1 MGVDLPR
8 LGNEFRIAAPAN
20 AYRARDG
27 WVLIGVLLDSHWREL
42 TAVLQRPELAEH
54 PDWATAAARIE
65 NRRAVNDLVGDWAA
79 QRTVD
84 EAVTAL
90 KAADLPVAPIRS
102 YAEAAQNPHI
112 RARDMLQTT
121 SLDGGAEIPVV
132 GPAAKLSRTPTRVRS
147 GPPALGAH
155 TDAILEELGYN
166 AEARRHLRDRGAI

>member
-1 MGVDLPR
+1 M
-8 LGNEFRIAAPAN
+8 
-20 AYRARDG
+20 
-27 WVLIGVLLDSHWREL
+27 
-42 TAVLQRPELAEH
+42 
-54 PDWATAAARIE
+54 
-65 NRRAVNDLVGDWAA
+65 
-79 QRTVD
+79 
-84 EAVTAL
+84 TAL